1 MGRGRHRPVSNIPNY
16 DGRPV
21 GRAGTWNW
29 VDGLSRVWSDCYPG
43 LQQLPPPLE
52 KAMPLQLIADSGWQL
67 FAMAAFALALVFVF
81 FLVIRQNRKDFE
93 EIEAWL
99 AEERLN
105 S

>member
-1 MGRGRHRPVSNIPNY
+1 MGQGRHRPVSNIPNY

-29 VDGLSRVWSDCYPG
+29 IEGLRPLRADWRPS

-52 KAMPLQLIADSGWQL
+52 KAMPPQLIADSGWQL
-67 FAMAAFALALVFVF
+67 FAMAVFALALVFVF

-99 AEERLN
+99 AEEKLN

>member
-1 MGRGRHRPVSNIPNY
+1 MSCP
-16 DGRPV
+16 
-21 GRAGTWNW
+21 
-29 VDGLSRVWSDCYPG
+29 L
-43 LQQLPPPLE
+43 LE
-52 KAMPLQLIADSGWQL
+52 KAMAPNL
-67 FAMAAFALALVFVF
+67 FAVLGAHEFGILACALALVFVF

>member
-1 MGRGRHRPVSNIPNY
+1 
-16 DGRPV
+16 
-21 GRAGTWNW
+21 
-29 VDGLSRVWSDCYPG
+29 
-43 LQQLPPPLE
+43 
-52 KAMPLQLIADSGWQL
+52 MPLQLVAGSGWPL
-67 FAMAAFALALVFVF
+67 FALLAFALALVFVF

>member
-1 MGRGRHRPVSNIPNY
+1 MVAATEGRWAWPPVPVDIQMGTSSRPERSWMPWP
-16 DGRPV
+16 GPV
-21 GRAGTWNW
+21 
-29 VDGLSRVWSDCYPG
+29 
-43 LQQLPPPLE
+43 
-52 KAMPLQLIADSGWQL
+52 
-67 FAMAAFALALVFVF
+67 ALVFVF